1 MLMLL
6 QLFKSCQMFG
16 RERGTHLQVF
26 FVQLPWNNLTPWGL
40 EGMCEKSGS
49 KLEKK
54 HASICFP
61 SLLGAGQ
68 TGKYV
73 FQISLDGLIPN
84 FQCNIPPTIPSASA
98 LASHCCFV

>member
-26 FVQLPWNNLTPWGL
+26 FVQLPWNNLTPWGV

-49 KLEKK
+49 KLEKNR
-54 HASICFP
+54 P
-61 SLLGAGQ
+61 
-68 TGKYV
+68 
-73 FQISLDGLIPN
+73 
-84 FQCNIPPTIPSASA
+84 PSASP
-98 LASHCCFV
+98 LFLGLDKQVLE